1 MDTRNIDKLIKRQDS
16 KGRAMAPRKV
26 RRKNKKRASQ
36 RKRTGCRKMKG
47 IG

>member
-1 MDTRNIDKLIKRQDS
+1 MDTLSIDKLIKRQDS
-16 KGRAMAPRKV
+16 KGRAKAARKV

-36 RKRTGCRKMKG
+36 RKRTGCRKKKG